1 MATSTTNQPVE
12 FLPQD
17 VGREPEDL
25 IGLCLSGGGYRAMLF
40 HAGSLLRLHE
50 MGVLAKIDRI
60 SSVSGGSITAGV
72 LALVWPQVAGNTNR
86 ATFMKAVVEPI
97 KRMASETIDG
107 PSVLGGIFLPGT
119 ISSRIADAYDEHLFH
134 GKTLQDLPNT
144 PIFTFNATNL
154 ESGSLWRFR
163 KAYMRDWRVG
173 MIKSP
178 KLRLAQAVA
187 ASSAFPPV
195 LSPFE
200 LGVVPSDFAVKE
212 PGLSDDF
219 RRDIALSDGGV
230 YDNLGLETIWKKCK
244 TVLVSDAGGL
254 LAPDPSPPGDWAR
267 QSVRVLDVIDQQVRN
282 LRKRQ
287 IMDSFTNNIR
297 QGAYWGIRSN
307 IADYPAP
314 NALPAPHDRTL
325 ALAETPT
332 RLKRLD
338 ADDQERLINW
348 GYAICDA
355 AVRRWYDNRLAAST
369 GYPSSIGV

>member
-1 MATSTTNQPVE
+1 MATSTINQPVE

-17 VGREPEDL
+17 INREPEDI

-40 HAGSLLRLHE
+40 HAGSLLRLYE
-50 MGVLAKIDRI
+50 MGVLANVDRI
-60 SSVSGGSITAGV
+60 SSVSGGSITAGA
-72 LALVWPQVAGNTNR
+72 LALAWPNIKGERDR
-86 ATFMKAVVEPI
+86 AIFMKSVIEPI
-97 KRMASETIDG
+97 KRMANETIDG
-107 PSVLGGIFLPGT
+107 PSILGGIFLPGT
-119 ISSRIADAYDEHLFH
+119 ISSRIADAYDKHLFH
-134 GKTLQDLPNT
+134 GKTLQDLPDT
-144 PIFTFNATNL
+144 PVFTFNATNL

-163 KAYMRDWRVG
+163 KADMRDWRVG

-178 KLRLAQAVA
+178 KLRLAEAVA

-200 LGVVPSDFAVKE
+200 LGVVPSDFTEKE

-230 YDNLGLETIWKKCK
+230 YDNLGLETIWKRCK

-267 QSVRVLDVIDQQVRN
+267 QSARVLDIIDQQVRN

-287 IMDSFTNNIR
+287 IMDSFTNKIR

-307 IADYPAP
+307 IADHPAP
-314 NALPAPHDRTL
+314 NALSAPHARTL
-325 ALAETPT
+325 ALAP
-332 RLKRLD
+332 
-338 ADDQERLINW
+338 
-348 GYAICDA
+348 G
-355 AVRRWYDNRLAAST
+355 
-369 GYPSSIGV
+369 